1 LRGMKVLFV
10 CDGNI
15 CRSPMAEALMRQTL
29 ADRNVNGIE
38 VSSSGLVASPWSV
51 AHTQLRRVLGP
62 AYQLVENRPS
72 QPLTQELV
80 DRSNLILGMENRHVR
95 QILERYPESQGRVDK
110 ITSYAGRDGE
120 VKDFPDSGYG
130 DVFSWLRHCHSIM
143 LPCVETIADRLV
155 RERDNESVASGK
167 TGKVE

>member
-1 LRGMKVLFV
+1 MKVLFV

-51 AHTQLRRVLGP
+51 AHAQLRRVLGP

-95 QILERYPESQGRVDK
+95 EILDRYPGSQGRVDK

-130 DVFSWLRHCHSIM
+130 DVFAWLRHCHSM
-143 LPCVETIADRLV
+143 MHPCMESIADKLDRPF
-155 RERDNESVASGK
+155 DNEAVRAVRTEK
-167 TGKVE
+167 DD

>member
-1 LRGMKVLFV
+1 MKVLFV

>member
-1 LRGMKVLFV
+1 MKVLFV

-80 DRSNLILGMENRHVR
+80 ERSDLILGMENRHVR
-95 QILERYPESQGRVDK
+95 QILERYPKSQGRVDK

-130 DVFSWLRHCHSIM
+130 DVFAWLRHCHSIM
-143 LPCVETIADRLV
+143 LPCIETIADRLV
-155 RERDNESVASGK
+155 RARDNESVASGI
-167 TGKVE
+167 TEKVD

>member
-1 LRGMKVLFV
+1 MKVLFV

-51 AHTQLRRVLGP
+51 AHAQLRRVLGP

-130 DVFSWLRHCHSIM
+130 DVFAWLRHCHSIM
-143 LPCVETIADRLV
+143 LPCIGTIADRLV
-155 RERDNESVASGK
+155 RGRDNESVASGK
-167 TGKVE
+167 TEKVD

>member
-1 LRGMKVLFV
+1 MKVLFV

-80 DRSNLILGMENRHVR
+80 ERSDLILGMENRHVR
-95 QILERYPESQGRVDK
+95 QILERYPKSQGRVDK

>member
-1 LRGMKVLFV
+1 MKVLFV

-51 AHTQLRRVLGP
+51 AHAKLRRVLGP

-80 DRSNLILGMENRHVR
+80 DRWNLSFCMEYRHFR
-95 QILERYPESQGRVDK
+95 QILERYRGSQRRV
-110 ITSYAGRDGE
+110 Y
-120 VKDFPDSGYG
+120 
-130 DVFSWLRHCHSIM
+130 
-143 LPCVETIADRLV
+143 
-155 RERDNESVASGK
+155 
-167 TGKVE
+167 

>member
-1 LRGMKVLFV
+1 MKVLFV

-51 AHTQLRRVLGP
+51 AHAQLRRVLGP

-130 DVFSWLRHCHSIM
+130 DVFAWLRHCHSIM
-143 LPCVETIADRLV
+143 LPCIETIADRLV
-155 RERDNESVASGK
+155 RARDNESVASGI
-167 TGKVE
+167 TEKVD

>member
-1 LRGMKVLFV
+1 MKVLFV

-51 AHTQLRRVLGP
+51 AHAQLRRVLGP

>member
-1 LRGMKVLFV
+1 MKVLFV

-80 DRSNLILGMENRHVR
+80 ERSDLILGMENRHVR
-95 QILERYPESQGRVDK
+95 QILERYPGSKDELTRLRLTQGGTAKSKTFRTVDMEM
-110 ITSYAGRDGE
+110 Y
-120 VKDFPDSGYG
+120 
-130 DVFSWLRHCHSIM
+130 
-143 LPCVETIADRLV
+143 LPGFATATR
-155 RERDNESVASGK
+155 
-167 TGKVE
+167 

>member
-1 LRGMKVLFV
+1 MKVLFV

-51 AHTQLRRVLGP
+51 AHAQLRRVLGS
-62 AYQLVENRPS
+62 AYQIVENRPS

-95 QILERYPESQGRVDK
+95 QILERYPGSQGRVDK

-130 DVFSWLRHCHSIM
+130 DVFAWLRHCHSIM
-143 LPCVETIADRLV
+143 LPCIGTIADRLV
-155 RERDNESVASGK
+155 RGRDNESVASGK
-167 TGKVE
+167 TGKVD